1 MTSKYGVYYEYIW
14 IYHILSK
21 LSFFFLMSNAV
32 DNSIFY
38 VFVMMS
44 SLRTK
49 GTVVVLVCFFA
60 HKTITVLLSTTFSY
74 CLMDG
79 LLNKHSQ

>member
-1 MTSKYGVYYEYIW
+1 MVYIMNIYMDISYI
-14 IYHILSK
+14 IK
-21 LSFFFLMSNAV
+21 TSFFFFMSNAV

-49 GTVVVLVCFFA
+49 GTVVVLVCLFFC
-60 HKTITVLLSTTFSY
+60 T
-74 CLMDG
+74 
-79 LLNKHSQ
+79 

>member
-1 MTSKYGVYYEYIW
+1 MVYIMNIYGYIIYYQN
-14 IYHILSK
+14 LV
-21 LSFFFLMSNAV
+21 FFFLMSNAV

-49 GTVVVLVCFFA
+49 GTVVVVLVCFFA
-60 HKTITVLLSTTFSY
+60 HETITVLLSTTFSY

>member
-1 MTSKYGVYYEYIW
+1 
-14 IYHILSK
+14 
-21 LSFFFLMSNAV
+21 MSNAV

-49 GTVVVLVCFFA
+49 GTVVILVCLFLFCFFA
-60 HKTITVLLSTTFSY
+60 HETITVLLSTTFSY